1 MAVTNPAPAGS
12 SSLVSRV
19 QAILMTPSAEWDKIE
34 AEPATVQGL
43 FTGYACILAAIP
55 AIAQLIG
62 SFIPICVLG
71 VCVHRNPIFAVIGAV
86 VAYVIGLIGV
96 YITALIADE
105 LAPSFGGT
113 KNRIAALKLIIY
125 SWTAAWLAGIFAIL
139 PILAVLGILG
149 LYSFFLLY
157 RGAPKLMKVPQD
169 KEFGYIAVT
178 LIIAFVVFAI
188 IGVISGMVVGM
199 GAIGMGAATA
209 TTIG

>member
-1 MAVTNPAPAGS
+1 MTVTNPAPAGS

-19 QAILMTPSAEWDKIE
+19 QAILLKPDAEWDRIE

-43 FTGYACILAAIP
+43 FTGYACILALIP
-55 AIAQLIG
+55 AVAQLIG
-62 SFIPICVLG
+62 SFIPVCVFG
-71 VCVHRNPIFAVIGAV
+71 VCVHRNPIFAVIGAA
-86 VAYVIGLIGV
+86 VAYVIGLVGV
-96 YITALIADE
+96 YVTALIADE

-139 PILAVLGILG
+139 PALAVLSLLG
-149 LYSFFLLY
+149 LYSFYLLY

-169 KEFGYIAVT
+169 KEIGYIAVT
-178 LIIAFVVFAI
+178 IIVAFVVFAV
-188 IGVISGMVVGM
+188 IGVISTMVVGM
-199 GAIGMGAATA
+199 GAMGVGAA

>member
-1 MAVTNPAPAGS
+1 
-12 SSLVSRV
+12 V
-19 QAILMTPSAEWDKIE
+19 QAILLTPSAEWDKIE
-34 AEPATVQGL
+34 SEPATVQSL

-55 AIAQLIG
+55 AVAQLIG
-62 SFIPICVLG
+62 GLIPICVFG

-86 VAYVIGLIGV
+86 VAYVIGLVGV
-96 YITALIADE
+96 YVTALIADE

-113 KNRIAALKLIIY
+113 KNRVAALKLIVY

-139 PILAVLGILG
+139 PALSVLGILG

-178 LIIAFVVFAI
+178 IIVAFVVFAV
-188 IGVISGMVVGM
+188 IGVISGVV
-199 GAIGMGAATA
+199 IGMGAVGLGAA